1 MFRQR
6 PDADLI
12 VQGWVVGVMV
22 EIAGERLPVRHYFA
36 VGKPDRAQAEWAAVD
51 LAMQTGPVASSPSA
65 GREPVEALREVVAF
79 KMRELGLKP
88 GEARALGDKFCR
100 ELTPWLSFEL
110 RGRRYDLP
118 PRMYRPSKHSWD
130 PRIGLSRHH
139 AGCIV
144 PPMTYDAGSSEPLPP
159 TLNPP
164 PPAADPGRGRAP
176 GPDRRAGLRR
186 ARRRKGPTRCRLTPQ
201 VTQGPY
207 WFDPK
212 LNRADV
218 TEGKPGVPVRVAVTV
233 VDGGCRPIPGARVDL
248 WHCDAAGIYSG
259 YEGQGDDHGT
269 GAKGADLPARGPG
282 HRRRGPGD
290 FASIWPGWYEG
301 RTPHMHLKVFLDA
314 RTVLTSQL
322 FVPDALS
329 EWLYDNVPAYRRPR
343 KRDTFNRQD
352 GIALQGGEAMV
363 AAVKELKDGYEWP

>member
-1 MFRQR
+1 
-6 PDADLI
+6 
-12 VQGWVVGVMV
+12 
-22 EIAGERLPVRHYFA
+22 
-36 VGKPDRAQAEWAAVD
+36 
-51 LAMQTGPVASSPSA
+51 
-65 GREPVEALREVVAF
+65 
-79 KMRELGLKP
+79 
-88 GEARALGDKFCR
+88 
-100 ELTPWLSFEL
+100 
-110 RGRRYDLP
+110 
-118 PRMYRPSKHSWD
+118 
-130 PRIGLSRHH
+130 
-139 AGCIV
+139 
-144 PPMTYDAGSSEPLPP
+144 MTDFTAP
-159 TLNPP
+159 
-164 PPAADPGRGRAP
+164 ADP
-176 GPDRRAGLRR
+176 
-186 ARRRKGPTRCRLTPQ
+186 ARRRLLTLAGAAPLVLTAAPACAEPAAEKVCRLTPQ

-233 VDGGCRPIPGARVDL
+233 VDGGCRPVRGARVDL

-259 YEGQGDDHGT
+259 YDGQGDDHGT
-269 GAKGADLPARGPG
+269 GAKGATFLRGAQVTDASG
-282 HRRRGPGD
+282 RVT

-329 EWLYDNVPAYRRPR
+329 EWLYENVPAYRRPR

-363 AAVKELKDGYEWP
+363 AAVKELKDGYEWALTLGVDPAADWQGQGFGPNGPLGGPLGGPTGGPPPGGPGRGPPSEGGFPGGPRRAALTGEARIKAIVPGV